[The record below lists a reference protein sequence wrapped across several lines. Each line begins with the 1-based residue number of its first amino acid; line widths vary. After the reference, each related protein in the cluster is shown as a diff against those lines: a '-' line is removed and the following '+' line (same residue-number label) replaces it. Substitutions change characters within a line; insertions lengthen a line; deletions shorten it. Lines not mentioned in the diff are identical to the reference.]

1 MVVVGILLWN
11 RCTNMEEEKL
21 RKNFIGVYKNWKYL
35 GEVMVYKICLF
46 LCLYVIVFMCIIV
59 CVGLRLYIF
68 LVCLL
73 NMLRRKD
80 ILIAM
85 VLFSFV
91 FWFLILF
98 RE

>member
-1 MVVVGILLWN
+1 
-11 RCTNMEEEKL
+11 MEEEKP
-21 RKNFIGVYKNWKYL
+21 RKNLIGVHKNWKYL

-59 CVGLRLYIF
+59 CVGLRLHIF

-73 NMLRRKD
+73 NMSRRKD
-80 ILIAM
+80 TPIAM
-85 VLFSFV
+85 ALPSSVS
-91 FWFLILF
+91 WSLIPF